1 MTAQL
6 RLVLGDQLSPGLAGL
21 TDAVPG
27 RDLILLAEVAAEATY
42 VRHHKKKIAFIF
54 AAMRQFAR
62 ELEAAGHAVRHV
74 AITDPDNSGD
84 LLGEVRRALAAR
96 PDLTGLVLT
105 RCGEWRL
112 DSQMRDWDHELPV
125 PVEVR
130 EDHRFIC
137 SHARFAA
144 FVRGRKQLR
153 MEYFYREMRR
163 ETGLLMDGDQPAGGR
178 WNYDAENREALP
190 AGTVGPQRRWAA
202 PDAVTAGAIAD
213 VAARFPDHFGDLEPF
228 LFATTRADAE
238 AIAADFIA
246 RILPGFGDHQDA
258 MVEGQ
263 PWLWHA
269 VLSMYLNVG
278 LLDPLA
284 LCRQAEA
291 AYRSGAAPLNAVEG
305 FIRQV
310 LGWREYVRGI
320 YWTFMP
326 DYAGLNALEARGRL
340 PDFYWTGSTP
350 MNCVSQVVG
359 ETRRN
364 AFAHHIQRLMI
375 TGNFALLAGIDPAAV
390 NDWYLSVYADAFE
403 WVELPNTH
411 GMALFADGGLM
422 ASKPYAASGAYIDR
436 MSDYCAGCRYDVK
449 AKAGPKACPFN
460 YLYWDFIGR
469 NEPRLKGNVRLA
481 NPLAT
486 WRRFTPARQAEIQA
500 DAARFLKACG
510 IV

>member
-6 RLVLGDQLSPGLAGL
+6 RLVLGDQLSPGLASL
-21 TDAVPG
+21 ADAVPG
-27 RDLILLAEVAAEATY
+27 RDLILLAEVAREATY

-54 AAMRQFAR
+54 AAMRQFAH
-62 ELEAAGHAVRHV
+62 ELEAAGHTVRYV
-74 AITDPDNSGD
+74 PITDPDNTGD
-84 LLGEVRRALAAR
+84 LLGEVRRALAGRA
-96 PDLTGLVLT
+96 DLTGLVLT

-112 DSQMRDWDHELPV
+112 DSQMRDWEHALPV
-125 PVEVR
+125 PVELR
-130 EDHRFIC
+130 EDDRFIC

-144 FVRGRKQLR
+144 FAQGRKQLR

-178 WNYDAENREALP
+178 WNYDAENRAALP
-190 AGTVGPQRRWAA
+190 PGTVGPQRRWSA
-202 PDAVTAGAIAD
+202 PDAVTASAIAD

-305 FIRQV
+305 FIRQI

-340 PDFYWTGSTP
+340 PDFYWTGRTDL
-350 MNCVSQVVG
+350 NCIAQVVG
-359 ETRRN
+359 ETRRH

-375 TGNFALLAGIDPAAV
+375 TGNFALLAGIDPVAV

-411 GMALFADGGLM
+411 GMALFADGGMM

-469 NEPRLKGNVRLA
+469 NEPRLRGNMRLA

-500 DAARFLKACG
+500 DAARFLKASG
-510 IV
+510 IA